1 MLSKMLGP
9 LWVVLL
15 GIVVLFGFFAVLG
28 MFSPDE
34 VMWLTVAVA
43 ALAVL
48 IGIRSLLMRRQ
59 LNKHGNQ
66 ELFRSLNVL
75 RERRGF

>member
-1 MLSKMLGP
+1 MLSKTLGP
-9 LWVVLL
+9 IWVVLL
-15 GIVVLFGFFAVLG
+15 GIVVLFAFFALLG

-34 VMWLTVAVA
+34 VIWLTAAMA

-48 IGIRSLLMRRQ
+48 FGVRSLLMRRQ

-66 ELFRSLNVL
+66 ELFRSLNQL

>member
-28 MFSPDE
+28 MFSPNE

>member
-1 MLSKMLGP
+1 MLNKTLGP
-9 LWVVLL
+9 LWIVLL
-15 GIVVLFGFFAVLG
+15 GIVVLFGFFAILG

-48 IGIRSLLMRRQ
+48 IGLRSLLMRRQ

-66 ELFRSLNVL
+66 ELFRSLNQL

>member
-1 MLSKMLGP
+1 MLNKTLGP
-9 LWVVLL
+9 LWIVLL
-15 GIVVLFGFFAVLG
+15 GIVVLFGFFAILG

-48 IGIRSLLMRRQ
+48 IGLRSLLMRRQ